1 MAKVAFYLR
10 GSILASSLMLALPAA
25 AQTDTAAADDNGGEI
40 IVTAQKRP
48 EYLSKTPLSISAVTG
63 SALKNSAVTDAM
75 SLSVAVPTVRIEQ
88 ANGLRVTIRGVS
100 SADGTEK
107 GDPSAAFMLNGVYLA
122 RQQSL
127 SGAFFDIGRIEVLR
141 GPQGTLYGRNATA
154 GVVNIIT
161 NSPTNKFEAA
171 INGEISNYDT
181 YRVDAMVNI
190 PVTEKL
196 AIRAAGAYNKH
207 DSYLVQRA
215 GETRK
220 LGNDQDEYAF
230 RLSAEQKL
238 GADDQGSI
246 LIIGDYA
253 HQGGAGPQQL
263 QIGNFFRNP
272 TSTTPTFYNSSS
284 AGQRTVNYNFPSNL
298 RQDNKIYGVSGE
310 LNYDFGGVG
319 ITYLGAYRVF
329 DRYNLA
335 PQAFPNSGAYPDQEV
350 SGKTYSQSHEARI
363 ATTGD
368 GPLKAVAGLYYFKEK
383 TENLVTLLPNYAGYS
398 LFAFLQDPTIGES
411 KAAFGQ
417 ATYSLTDTLR
427 VTGGIRY
434 SKDKKSRVGRVVTQR
449 TSTIL
454 DPSLYTVTQINDAE
468 RSFSK
473 VTWKA
478 GVDYDLTNRV
488 MLYANVST
496 GYKAGGFNDGCSTS
510 SASICTSPVS
520 EDRLY
525 YRPETLTA
533 YEAGLRG
540 RFMDNALTLNLTGFW
555 YDYSNLQLSSVQE
568 PPAPPGQLTLNAG
581 KARVKGVEAQA
592 VITPSKRDRVD
603 LSFNYLDAYYT
614 EYKPTLVIDFA
625 DKPLD
630 NSPKFTIQTG
640 YTHTFPL
647 GNGGD
652 IAAHVDS
659 QLNSDYVNT
668 NFGNGV
674 QFRYPSYTKSNA
686 NLTYTAPGGRYS
698 VSAFV
703 KNIENTITFSGYA
716 SGRIYVSEPRLYGV
730 RAGVKF

>member
-1 MAKVAFYLR
+1 
-10 GSILASSLMLALPAA
+10 MLTLPAS
-25 AQTDTAAADDNGGEI
+25 AQTAATAAADDASGGEI

-48 EYLSKTPLSISAVTG
+48 ELLSKTPLSISAVTG
-63 SALKNSAVTDAM
+63 DALKTNAVNDAM
-75 SLSVAVPTVRIEQ
+75 SLAVAVPTVRIEQ

-100 SADGTEK
+100 SADGSEK

-127 SGAFFDIGRIEVLR
+127 SGAFFDVSRIEVLR

-161 NSPTNKFEAA
+161 NSPTDKFEAA
-171 INGEISNYDT
+171 VNGEISNYDT
-181 YRVDAMVNI
+181 YRVDAMVNL

-207 DSYLVQRA
+207 DSYLVQRE

-230 RLSAEQKL
+230 RLSAEQKF
-238 GADDQGSI
+238 GAEDQGSI

-272 TSTTPTFYNSSS
+272 TSTNPTFYNSSS
-284 AGQRTVNYNFPSNL
+284 ADQRTVNYNFPSNL
-298 RQDNKIYGVSGE
+298 RQDNKNYGVTGE

-319 ITYLGAYRVF
+319 ITYLGGYRVF

-335 PQAFPNSGAYPDQEV
+335 PQAFPNSGAYPDQEI

-417 ATYSLTDTLR
+417 ATYSVTDKLR

-478 GVDYDLTNRV
+478 GVDYDLTDKV

-496 GYKAGGFNDGCSTS
+496 GYKAGGFNDGCSTTS
-510 SASICTSPVS
+510 TSICNSPIS

-533 YEAGLRG
+533 YEAGMRG

-581 KARVKGVEAQA
+581 KARVKGIEAQA
-592 VITPSKRDRVD
+592 VITPTKRDRID

-614 EYKPTLVIDFA
+614 QYRPTLVIDFA
-625 DKPLD
+625 GKPLD
-630 NSPKFTIQTG
+630 NSPKFTVQTG

-647 GNGGD
+647 ANGGD

-686 NLTYTAPGGRYS
+686 NITYTTPDGRYS
-698 VSAFV
+698 VGAFV

-716 SGRIYVSEPRLYGV
+716 SGRIYVSEPRLYGI